1 MQLQNINNNVANQE
15 TEAFKVELRLVE
27 KKIRYKF
34 PNLQFSRDDMLM
46 VHYYEKKFGADIL
59 SNELSLFPRGGKNV
73 IHVTIYLQR
82 RIARKALGNYSLNF
96 IFVIKEKD
104 GHFVQREFLS
114 SDDNVIGCTAVL
126 EYYDNQK
133 NHYLMNNYVLLKEY
147 RSLKEGSIWNS
158 KPIVML
164 KKVAEASVLRMVVPE
179 MQNMYI
185 KEEFDKDSNNKTTE
199 VVKIEEFDKDSDNT
213 STEIVKI
220 EEIQLNNHQKVSITD
235 EEYKTIIDLQKR
247 LDYQIIRS
255 KEDIEDWLTKKQ
267 LEASKYIIYLNKRI
281 EAKQYG
287 IRHW

>member
-1 MQLQNINNNVANQE
+1 MQLQNINNNVSNQQSE
-15 TEAFKVELRLVE
+15 DFKNELRLVE

-34 PNLQFSRDDMLM
+34 PNLSFTRDDLLM

-104 GHFVQREFLS
+104 GHLKEREFLS
-114 SDDNVIGCTAVL
+114 SDDDVIGCTAVL

-133 NHYLMNNYVLLKEY
+133 NHYIMNNYILLKEY
-147 RSLKEGSIWNS
+147 RQDTPIWKC
-158 KPIVML
+158 KPMVML

-185 KEEFDKDSNNKTTE
+185 KEEFDKQESDHTTTE
-199 VVKIEEFDKDSDNT
+199 VVKIEE
-213 STEIVKI
+213 
-220 EEIQLNNHQKVSITD
+220 IQLNQKVSMTD
-235 EEYKTIIDLQKR
+235 EEYQTIIDLQRR
-247 LDYQIIRS
+247 LNYEILKS
-255 KEDIEDWLTKKQ
+255 KEDIEYWLTNKQ
-267 LEASKYIIYLNKRI
+267 LNVSKYILYLNMKI
-281 EAKQYG
+281 EGQK
-287 IRHW
+287 

>member
-1 MQLQNINNNVANQE
+1 MQLQNINNNVTNQE

-185 KEEFDKDSNNKTTE
+185 KEEFDKDS
-199 VVKIEEFDKDSDNT
+199 DNT

-220 EEIQLNNHQKVSITD
+220 EEIELNQKVSMTD
-235 EEYKTIIDLQKR
+235 EEYKTIIGLQKR

-255 KEDIEDWLTKKQ
+255 KEDIEDWLTNKQ
-267 LEASKYIIYLNKRI
+267 LEASKYIIYLNKKK
-281 EAKQYG
+281 EGKEYG
-287 IRHW
+287 VRHW